1 MTKPAIKIEHLSKY
15 YELRHAK
22 TDGESSGFLIAVKD
36 ILGLRKV
43 EMHHVLDD
51 ISLDIQKGEIIGVI
65 GRNGCGKSTLLQIL
79 SNIIPPSSGTIA
91 IEGTVCSIL
100 GIGAGFH
107 PDLTG
112 RENVYLNGS
121 LLGMSK
127 QKIDAVF
134 AEILD
139 FSGIGEFIEEP
150 VKNYS
155 NGMYLRLAFSVFSHL
170 DSDIL
175 LLDEVLAVGDAAF
188 HEKAKH
194 KITALAGSGKTVVIV
209 SHNPSEVFEFC
220 TRCVLIREGKIAAE
234 GDPKIVFADYLIAL
248 NKQNTAI
255 ELSSFT
261 SKEVSGRILFD
272 SSNSLT
278 PQNEFFRLVS
288 VRVKASS
295 KTPDAAIYIS
305 DPIEIEYVIEKK
317 CDEGYLQLGSKI
329 LDLFGTWITTDAPAF
344 REGEVHQPQ
353 PAGKYVYTSFYE
365 PYFFNSG
372 TYKHTLVIGRDGKEV
387 PIAFQFYS
395 FDIVKDE
402 WIAKAVWGGLPSPL
416 LKRLEWKVEKQNDL

>member
-1 MTKPAIKIEHLSKY
+1 
-15 YELRHAK
+15 
-22 TDGESSGFLIAVKD
+22 
-36 ILGLRKV
+36 
-43 EMHHVLDD
+43 
-51 ISLDIQKGEIIGVI
+51 
-65 GRNGCGKSTLLQIL
+65 
-79 SNIIPPSSGTIA
+79 
-91 IEGTVCSIL
+91 
-100 GIGAGFH
+100 
-107 PDLTG
+107 
-112 RENVYLNGS
+112 
-121 LLGMSK
+121 MSK
-127 QKIDAVF
+127 QRIDLVF
-134 AEILD
+134 AEILE

-188 HEKAKH
+188 HEKAKQ
-194 KITALAGSGKTVVIV
+194 KITALARSGKTVVIV
-209 SHNPSEVFEFC
+209 SHNPSEVIEFC
-220 TRCVLIREGKIAAE
+220 TRCVLIREGKIAAQ
-234 GDPKIVFADYLIAL
+234 GDPKLVFADYLIAL
-248 NKQNTAI
+248 NKQNATI

-261 SKEVSGRILFD
+261 AKNEAGRILFD
-272 SSNSLT
+272 SNNFLT
-278 PQNEFFRLVS
+278 PQNDFFRLVS
-288 VRVKASS
+288 VRVKASN

-372 TYKHTLVIGRDGKEV
+372 TYKHTLVIGRNGKEV

-395 FDIVKDE
+395 FEIAKDE

-416 LKRLEWKVEKQNDL
+416 LKRLEWKVEEGDGL

>member
-1 MTKPAIKIEHLSKY
+1 VTKPAIKIEHLSKY

-22 TDGESSGFLIAVKD
+22 ADGESSEYLIAVKD
-36 ILGLRKV
+36 MLGLRKV

-51 ISLDIQKGEIIGVI
+51 ISLDIQKGEILGVI

-127 QKIDAVF
+127 HKIDSVF
-134 AEILD
+134 AEIHN

-188 HEKAKH
+188 HEKAKQ
-194 KITALAGSGKTVVIV
+194 KITALARSGKTVVIV
-209 SHNPSEVFEFC
+209 SHNPSEVIEFC
-220 TRCVLIREGKIAAE
+220 TRCVLIREGKIAAQ
-234 GDPKIVFADYLIAL
+234 GDPKLVFADYLIAL
-248 NKQNTAI
+248 NKQNATI

-261 SKEVSGRILFD
+261 AKNEAGRILFD
-272 SSNSLT
+272 SNNFLT
-278 PQNEFFRLVS
+278 PQNDFFRLVS
-288 VRVKASS
+288 VRVKASN

-395 FDIVKDE
+395 FEIAKDE

-416 LKRLEWKVEKQNDL
+416 LKRLEWKVEQENGL

>member
-1 MTKPAIKIEHLSKY
+1 MTKPAIKIEHLSKS
-15 YELRHAK
+15 YELRHLKSEGIQNSILLA
-22 TDGESSGFLIAVKD
+22 FKD
-36 ILGLRKV
+36 VLGSWKV
-43 EMHHVLDD
+43 DMHHVLTD
-51 ISLDIQKGEIIGVI
+51 ISLEIQKGEVLGII
-65 GRNGCGKSTLLQIL
+65 GRNGSGKSTLLQIL
-79 SNIIPPSSGTIA
+79 SNIIPPTSGSIAIDGTI
-91 IEGTVCSIL
+91 CSIL

-112 RENVYLNGS
+112 KENVYLNGS

-139 FSGIGEFIEEP
+139 FSGIGEFIDEP

-170 DSDIL
+170 DADIL

-188 HEKAKH
+188 HEKAKQ
-194 KITALAGSGKTVVIV
+194 KISALARSGKTVVIV
-209 SHNPSEVFEFC
+209 SHNPSEVIEFC
-220 TRCVLIREGKIAAE
+220 TRCVLIREGKIAAQ
-234 GDPKIVFADYLIAL
+234 GDPKLVFADYLIAL
-248 NKQNTAI
+248 NKQNATI

-261 SKEVSGRILFD
+261 AKDEAGRIQFD
-272 SSNSLT
+272 LNNSLT
-278 PQNEFFRLVS
+278 PQNDFFRLIS
-288 VRVKASS
+288 VRVKASN
-295 KTPDAAIYIS
+295 KAHNAAIYIS

-353 PAGKYVYTSFYE
+353 PSGTYVYTSFYE

-387 PIAFQFYS
+387 PIPFQFYT
-395 FDIVKDE
+395 FEIVKDE

-416 LKRLEWKVEKQNDL
+416 LKRLAWKVEQQ

>member
-1 MTKPAIKIEHLSKY
+1 MTKPAIKIEHLSKS
-15 YELRHAK
+15 YELRHLKSEGIQNSILLA
-22 TDGESSGFLIAVKD
+22 FKD
-36 ILGLRKV
+36 VLGYRNV
-43 EMHHVLDD
+43 DMHHVLTD
-51 ISLDIQKGEIIGVI
+51 ISLEIQKGEVLGII
-65 GRNGCGKSTLLQIL
+65 GRNGSGKSTLLQIL
-79 SNIIPPSSGTIA
+79 SNIIPPTSGSIAIDGTI
-91 IEGTVCSIL
+91 CSIL

-112 RENVYLNGS
+112 KENVYLNGS

-139 FSGIGEFIEEP
+139 FSGIGEFIDEP

-170 DSDIL
+170 DADIL

-188 HEKAKH
+188 HEKAKQ
-194 KITALAGSGKTVVIV
+194 KISALARSGKTVVIV
-209 SHNPSEVFEFC
+209 SHNPSEVIEFC
-220 TRCVLIREGKIAAE
+220 SRCVLIREGKIAAQ
-234 GDPKIVFADYLIAL
+234 GDPKLVFADYLIAL
-248 NKQNTAI
+248 NKQNAAI

-261 SKEVSGRILFD
+261 AKDEAGRIQYDLN
-272 SSNSLT
+272 NSLT
-278 PQNEFFRLVS
+278 PQNDFFRLIS
-288 VRVKASS
+288 VRVKASN
-295 KTPDAAIYIS
+295 KAHDAAIYIS
-305 DPIEIEYVIEKK
+305 DAIEIEYVIEKK

-353 PAGKYVYTSFYE
+353 PSGTYVYTSFYE

-387 PIAFQFYS
+387 PIPFQFYT
-395 FDIVKDE
+395 FEIVKDE

-416 LKRLEWKVEKQNDL
+416 LKRLAWKVEQQ

>member
-1 MTKPAIKIEHLSKY
+1 MTKPAIKIEHLSKS
-15 YELRHAK
+15 YELRHLKSEGIQNSILLA
-22 TDGESSGFLIAVKD
+22 FKD
-36 ILGLRKV
+36 VLGSWKV
-43 EMHHVLDD
+43 DMHHVLTD
-51 ISLDIQKGEIIGVI
+51 ISLEIQKGEVLGII
-65 GRNGCGKSTLLQIL
+65 GRNGSGKSTLLQIL
-79 SNIIPPSSGTIA
+79 SNIIPPTSGSIAIDGTI
-91 IEGTVCSIL
+91 CSIL

-112 RENVYLNGS
+112 KENVYLNGS

-139 FSGIGEFIEEP
+139 FSGIGEFIDEP

-170 DSDIL
+170 DADIL

-188 HEKAKH
+188 HEKAKQ
-194 KITALAGSGKTVVIV
+194 KISALARSGKTVVIV
-209 SHNPSEVFEFC
+209 SHNPSEVIEFC
-220 TRCVLIREGKIAAE
+220 TRCVLIREGKIAAQ
-234 GDPKIVFADYLIAL
+234 GDPKLVFADYLIAL
-248 NKQNTAI
+248 NKQNATI

-261 SKEVSGRILFD
+261 AKDEAGRIQFD
-272 SSNSLT
+272 LNNSLT
-278 PQNEFFRLVS
+278 PQNDFFRLIS
-288 VRVKASS
+288 VRVKASN
-295 KTPDAAIYIS
+295 KAHNAAIYIS

-329 LDLFGTWITTDAPAF
+329 LDLFGIWITTDAPAF

-353 PAGKYVYTSFYE
+353 PSGTYVYTSFYE

-387 PIAFQFYS
+387 PIPFQFYT
-395 FDIVKDE
+395 FEIVKDE

-416 LKRLEWKVEKQNDL
+416 LKRLAWKVEQQ